1 MTACCQNSPETNAQC
16 CTPEATE
23 SRSARTYRPAV
34 DVVETADSLKLMADV
49 PGARAESID
58 IRVEDGVLTLRAD
71 VPARADEGTQWRL
84 REYGVGAWERSFRLG
99 DDVDAS
105 RIDAAYRDGV
115 LTLTLP
121 KAAHARARKIEVR
134 SN

>member
-1 MTACCQNSPETNAQC
+1 MTACCQTTNGQTC
-16 CTPEATE
+16 ATE
-23 SRSARTYRPAV
+23 SAATREARTYRPAV
-34 DVVETADSLKLMADV
+34 DVIETADNLTLVADV

-58 IRVEDGVLTLRAD
+58 VRVEEGILTIRAE
-71 VPARADEGTQWRL
+71 VPQRDTGANAQWRL

-99 DDVDAS
+99 DDVDSS

-121 KAAHARARKIEVR
+121 KAAHARPRRIEVR